1 MGLGSRIQQCLDAK
15 DWSQSDLLKV
25 VPGLERANL
34 SAIIRR
40 DARRSSF
47 AVLIAKGLGCE
58 LDWLINGTGQQWS
71 SSGIK
76 EIEALY
82 SSSSADHQL
91 PEIQQQ
97 LVLKLFNQL
106 PRHEKQLVLQ
116 FIEERIGVCEQMLTD
131 MLNIKGLDVVTR
143 DEDVGQK

>member
-15 DWSQSDLLKV
+15 HWSQSDLLKL

-40 DARRSSF
+40 DAQRSSF
-47 AVLIAKGLGCE
+47 AALIAKGLGCN
-58 LDWLINGTGQQWS
+58 LNWLLSGTGPQWEDA
-71 SSGIK
+71 GIK
-76 EIEALY
+76 EVEALY
-82 SSSSADHQL
+82 VSDHQQS
-91 PEIQQQ
+91 EVQQER
-97 LVLKLFNQL
+97 VLKLFNQL

-116 FIEERIGVCEQMLTD
+116 FIEQRIGVCEQMLAD

-143 DEDVGQK
+143 DEDVAQK